1 MVLRVVH
8 KMAAQSA
15 DDGIAKQKGKN
26 TKKRERVCVS
36 AAVPWIFSRTLSSS
50 ASSRCSCCYCLWFWQ
65 ASSLSLS
72 SVFLVVFFSFVVVF
86 FFFFLLL
93 FALSGWMCR
102 KVGGGLC
109 RPWIYRSIHLSTASL
124 FFVFFLLFCCTQWKL
139 TREIRNYGER
149 TTWKTTTTETASL
162 LFLFFC
168 TVSFSFSLSAWNA
181 EKMRRHTL
189 SLPVGFANYEQRTE
203 SEKARG
209 KHKNKNRKFFPWL
222 QPCRVRADRKREDL
236 ARSMAQFVLSFLFPF
251 GFSDDRREK
260 HRPRQRRM
268 PCRRSSSAVA
278 ITQISFFVYRLNTRR
293 SDVQSK
299 MSMPGTREIF

>member
-1 MVLRVVH
+1 MILAGV
-8 KMAAQSA
+8 
-15 DDGIAKQKGKN
+15 
-26 TKKRERVCVS
+26 
-36 AAVPWIFSRTLSSS
+36 F
-50 ASSRCSCCYCLWFWQ
+50 
-65 ASSLSLS
+65 LSLS
-72 SVFLVVFFSFVVVF
+72 PSSFFLVVFFF
-86 FFFFLLL
+86 LL

-149 TTWKTTTTETASL
+149 TTSKTTTETASP

-189 SLPVGFANYEQRTE
+189 SLPLGFANYEERTE
-203 SEKARG
+203 QEKARG
-209 KHKNKNRKFFPWL
+209 KPKNKNRKFFPWL
-222 QPCRVRADRKREDL
+222 QPCHVRVDRKREGL
-236 ARSMAQFVLSFLFPF
+236 ARSMAQFVLSFFFPF
-251 GFSDDRREK
+251 VGFFDDRREK

-268 PCRRSSSAVA
+268 PFRRSSSAVA
-278 ITQISFFVYRLNTRR
+278 ITQISSFIYRLNTRR
-293 SDVQSK
+293 NDVQSK
-299 MSMPGTREIF
+299 MSMQGPREIF